1 MTKEEKVIFQ
11 AHIKKDI
18 LSYIINFF
26 MFIGGVFLA
35 GNYFALNKKFLCG
48 CWFLISLSYLLM
60 LIRGI
65 RNAYKET
72 KNIMVDK
79 ELLK

>member
-1 MTKEEKVIFQ
+1 MTEEEKIIFR

-18 LSYIINFF
+18 FSYIIDFF
-26 MFIGGVFLA
+26 MFLGGAFLA
-35 GNYFALNKKFLCG
+35 GNYFILNEKILSIG
-48 CWFLISLSYLLM
+48 WFFVSLTYLLM

-72 KNIMVDK
+72 KNIMIDK
-79 ELLK
+79 RSC

>member
-1 MTKEEKVIFQ
+1 MTEEEKIIFR

-18 LSYIINFF
+18 LSYIIDFF
-26 MFIGGVFLA
+26 MFLGGAFLA
-35 GNYFALNKKFLCG
+35 GNYLTSNEELLGG
-48 CWFLISLSYLLM
+48 CWFLVSLSYLLM

-72 KNIMVDK
+72 KNIMIDK